1 MPDSLSLD
9 SSALAQ
15 FCRRWKIAELSLFGS
30 AVRDDFGPESDVDV
44 LVTFATGARWS
55 LLDLVAMKEELSAIA
70 RRDVDLVEEA
80 AIRNPFR
87 RKRILGEKRVVY
99 AA

>member
-1 MPDSLSLD
+1 MPDSFSLD
-9 SSALAQ
+9 SGNLAQ

-30 AVRDDFGPESDVDV
+30 AVRVDFGPESDVDV